1 MVPGQKQPARIGIL
15 DHTGP
20 ILGGAQLVAARMA
33 AILSQHWEVELI
45 HGGKPHDLASLVGA
59 FCLDLGKVKERTIPE
74 LSDSF
79 SFPGLRSLMQQGGD
93 SSRMLTRGYDLFI
106 YSGHGIPPPCF
117 AKRGLIYCHFPFEMS
132 PLSALEADGDRAP
145 RNRAIR
151 SIHREAYRWAWRRR
165 MRGYRQVLA
174 NSQFTAEWIL
184 RRWGRSA
191 EVLYPPVDLSLS
203 AAGKENLILSVGR
216 FTGDLRSK
224 AQLEQV
230 RAFRNFLPRVK
241 EPWTLRIIGTCR
253 ESVKDKDYLTAVQ
266 DEARG
271 LPVEFLVNP
280 DRESIL
286 RSLAR
291 AKLFW
296 HTTGLSVDELKRPE
310 LAEHFGIATV
320 EAMRAGCV
328 PIVIE
333 SGGQREIIENG
344 VNGFLVKDLSEL
356 IQKTAALACD
366 GRLLTLLSGR
376 ASQRSMNFTRDVF
389 EQRFMR
395 IVSQCLTPHCLLG
408 SITAASKTN

>member
-1 MVPGQKQPARIGIL
+1 
-15 DHTGP
+15 
-20 ILGGAQLVAARMA
+20 
-33 AILSQHWEVELI
+33 
-45 HGGKPHDLASLVGA
+45 
-59 FCLDLGKVKERTIPE
+59 
-74 LSDSF
+74 
-79 SFPGLRSLMQQGGD
+79 MQQGGD

-132 PLSALEADGDRAP
+132 PLTALEADGDRAP

-191 EVLYPPVDLSLS
+191 EVLYPPVDLSLT
-203 AAGKENLILSVGR
+203 AADKENLILSVGR

-253 ESVKDKDYLTAVQ
+253 ESVKDQDYLTAVQ

-271 LPVEFLVNP
+271 LPVEFLMNP

-376 ASQRSMNFTRDVF
+376 ASQRSMVF
-389 EQRFMR
+389 SGDCFDQR
-395 IVSQCLTPHCLLG
+395 ISSVVSDCLER
-408 SITAASKTN
+408 